1 LCGEKLELKFPEDSC
16 VCAIDGISRLV
27 SLQIRKIRLGWL
39 MGQIFRPVKQ
49 HTSGGEERLVVTDRS
64 PTVKLQK
71 IPSC

>member
-1 LCGEKLELKFPEDSC
+1 LCGEKLELKFSEDSC

-27 SLQIRKIRLGWL
+27 SLQIRKL

-49 HTSGGEERLVVTDRS
+49 RTSGGEERLVVTDRS
-64 PTVKLQK
+64 PTVQLQK